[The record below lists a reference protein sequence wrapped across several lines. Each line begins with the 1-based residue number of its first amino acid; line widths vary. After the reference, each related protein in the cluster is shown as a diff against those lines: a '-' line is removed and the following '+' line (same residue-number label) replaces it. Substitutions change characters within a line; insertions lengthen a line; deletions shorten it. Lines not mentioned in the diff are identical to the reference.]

1 MNIIFLDVDGVLNSM
16 NYLQKLYE
24 EKNECY
30 FGFGIPFDPNCL
42 KNLKELVTQT
52 NSKIVVSST
61 WRKSEK
67 GIAILLENLKKYELD
82 KSVIGYTPIFNT
94 NVTRGTEIKAYL
106 SNLKENASK
115 LNFIILDDESD
126 MDKLL
131 PYLIKIDE
139 NFGLTSEN
147 VKAGI
152 KKLNKK
158 RIKETN
164 DYER

>member
-16 NYLQKLYE
+16 THLIKLYE
-24 EKNECY
+24 KNKKPF
-30 FGFGIPFDPNCL
+30 FGFDTPFDPDCL
-42 KNLKELVTQT
+42 KNLKELVIQT

-61 WRKSEK
+61 WRKRQK
-67 GIAILLENLKKYELD
+67 GIEILLENLKKYELD

-126 MDKLL
+126 MDELL
-131 PYLIKIDE
+131 PHLIKTDA
-139 NFGLTSEN
+139 NLGLTSEN
-147 VKAGI
+147 VKLGI
-152 KKLNKK
+152 KNLNKK
-158 RIKETN
+158 RIKES
-164 DYER
+164 DDFER

>member
-42 KNLKELVTQT
+42 KNLKELITQT
-52 NSKIVVSST
+52 NSKIVISST
-61 WRKSEK
+61 WRKSSK
-67 GIAILLENLKKYELD
+67 GIEILLENLKKYELD
-82 KSVIGYTPIFNT
+82 KFVIGYTPIFNT

-106 SNLKENASK
+106 SNLKEDTSK

-126 MDKLL
+126 MDELL
-131 PYLIKIDE
+131 PHLIKTDE
-139 NFGLTSEN
+139 NTGIAAEN

-152 KKLNKK
+152 KRLNKK
-158 RIKETN
+158 RIKEC
-164 DYER
+164 DDFER